1 MKTLD
6 EYLESIQNSESI
18 FPMDSAHTGKKAS
31 NYVLTGQEEEDKDD
45 DEEIPSRVQ
54 S

>member
-6 EYLESIQNSESI
+6 EYLEDIQKSESI
-18 FPMDSAHTGKKAS
+18 FPMDSPHTGKKAS
-31 NYVLTGQEEEDKDD
+31 NYVLTGKEEEDTD
-45 DEEIPSRVQ
+45 DEQIPSRVQ

>member
-6 EYLESIQNSESI
+6 EYLKKIQSTESI

-31 NYVLTGQEEEDKDD
+31 NYVLTGKEEDIDDD